1 MSPPDSP
8 TLVNRNANLA
18 WGVQMRKSAAIAT
31 TLPAPAAM
39 PWIPAMIGI
48 GHSRIA
54 RMTSPVILVKPI
66 RPAASIWISSP
77 MISFTSPPPQ
87 KPLPSPRIT
96 STRVSPRCGSSAS
109 RSRRSAYDSKVS
121 GFIFSG
127 RFRVTVA
134 TPSVDREVEV
144 LPVLGDRRAGAVST
158 HSLPAVARVRGPMIV
173 RCTSEAPS

>member
-8 TLVNRNANLA
+8 TLVNRNANRA
-18 WGVQMRKSAAIAT
+18 CGVQIRKSAAIAT

-39 PWIPAMIGI
+39 PWMPAMIGI

-54 RMTSPVILVKPI
+54 RITSPVILVKPI

-77 MISFTSPPPQ
+77 MISLTSPPPQ

-96 STRVSPRCGSSAS
+96 STRVSPRWGSSAS

-121 GFIFSG
+121 GFSFSG
-127 RFRVTVA
+127 RLRVTVA
-134 TPSVDREVEV
+134 TPSATEKSKCCQSSVIPALARY
-144 LPVLGDRRAGAVST
+144 RRHCGPLRS
-158 HSLPAVARVRGPMIV
+158 VRG
-173 RCTSEAPS
+173 R